1 MDFMKEFNRIMN
13 EQLEVALATSV
24 DNIPNVRIVN
34 FYYDEKNKGILYF
47 STFKENNKI
56 LEFERNN
63 QTSFTTIP
71 QNKTEHVRVRNSV
84 VKKSSLSI
92 FDLKDEFSTKIPGYE
107 STINDVGDYLELY
120 ELHFDKATVTL
131 DYNNC
136 DTISLT

>member
-1 MDFMKEFNRIMN
+1 MKEFNRIMN

-34 FYYDEKNKGILYF
+34 FYYDVKNKGILYF

-107 STINDVGDYLELY
+107 STINDVGNYLELY